1 VIKLQAINKEGSDMK
16 LIVNIIYKA
25 IVETTE
31 IADCL
36 AKYNE
41 SPAVFYQTAPSDTDP
56 LWGGAKYPRMDYN
69 VNWQYSADRNR
80 AGTMTI
86 NVWCLNESK
95 APEEIGVCLAKNLS
109 EMFLTDDSATFCM
122 VWNKTEAIFAEG
134 AEPQILGVT
143 ILFDVLAFP
152 TDESGTTPDPIKSLN
167 LWAKANFENINV
179 IGLDKLPSLLRP
191 DDAKPFIYFRMN
203 NSSNAMRNTHAQARK
218 TSASNVMK
226 NTHDVAWMNAK
237 VMGHVIAPNST
248 VRLTLLKRMIQKMA
262 VDGEI
267 LMDDN
272 SPMLLINPVS
282 YDLAANPLKV
292 GQLNIEGT
300 YGILREYKGYDVMNH
315 INVSKE
321 KGES

>member
-1 VIKLQAINKEGSDMK
+1 
-16 LIVNIIYKA
+16 
-25 IVETTE
+25 
-31 IADCL
+31 
-36 AKYNE
+36 
-41 SPAVFYQTAPSDTDP
+41 
-56 LWGGAKYPRMDYN
+56 
-69 VNWQYSADRNR
+69 
-80 AGTMTI
+80 
-86 NVWCLNESK
+86 
-95 APEEIGVCLAKNLS
+95 
-109 EMFLTDDSATFCM
+109 
-122 VWNKTEAIFAEG
+122 
-134 AEPQILGVT
+134 
-143 ILFDVLAFP
+143 
-152 TDESGTTPDPIKSLN
+152 
-167 LWAKANFENINV
+167 
-179 IGLDKLPSLLRP
+179 
-191 DDAKPFIYFRMN
+191 
-203 NSSNAMRNTHAQARK
+203 
-218 TSASNVMK
+218 MK